1 MVNRE
6 GSIYETRKYVYN
18 FQQFEAIRLFAKNMF
33 ADKITLNNA
42 DKHQSDLLIQIVDLN
57 KDTNLRR
64 IKRKKRG
71 TYESINVLYNGTQMV
86 LDAFKS
92 EIFPLPSIEVTG
104 IKILTTKQM
113 LQRLPIT
120 LEQVKAGNTS
130 LRNEIRQI
138 IYYLYRAKK
147 MTKRYITILRI

>member
-6 GSIYETRKYVYN
+6 GSIYETRKYIYN

-71 TYESINVLYNGTQMV
+71 TYESINVLYNDTEMV

-147 MTKRYITILRI
+147 TTKRYITILRI

>member
-71 TYESINVLYNGTQMV
+71 TYESINVLYNDTEMV

-147 MTKRYITILRI
+147 TTKRYITILRI

>member
-1 MVNRE
+1 
-6 GSIYETRKYVYN
+6 
-18 FQQFEAIRLFAKNMF
+18 
-33 ADKITLNNA
+33 
-42 DKHQSDLLIQIVDLN
+42 
-57 KDTNLRR
+57 
-64 IKRKKRG
+64 
-71 TYESINVLYNGTQMV
+71 MV

-147 MTKRYITILRI
+147 TTKRYITILRI

>member
-18 FQQFEAIRLFAKNMF
+18 FQQFEAIRFFAKNMF
-33 ADKITLNNA
+33 TDKITLNDA
-42 DKHQSDLLIQIVDLN
+42 DKHQSDLLIEIVDLN
-57 KDTNLRR
+57 KDTDLRR

-71 TYESINVLYNGTQMV
+71 TYESITVLYNGTEMV

-147 MTKRYITILRI
+147 MTKRYITILRT